1 MIHYMDSFCH
11 FELQMAATKNHESFI
26 TRSFVNKNERVC
38 IILSRIP
45 NLTLT
50 NSKWLPFSGWRPK
63 FEKIAHKTYEIRH
76 TSFVSSATFHVV
88 SVFDGLRFLCTFE
101 IQIGHWLAKCTPRID
116 IRSDLCSFR

>member
-26 TRSFVNKNERVC
+26 SRSFVNKNERVY

-45 NLTLT
+45 NLTQIQ
-50 NSKWLPFSGWRPK
+50 SGCHFQDGGQNLK
-63 FEKIAHKTYEIRH
+63 KNAHKTCEIRH

-88 SVFDGLRFLCTFE
+88 SVFDCLRFLCTFE
-101 IQIGHWLAKCTPRID
+101 IQIGHWLAMCTPRID